1 MFKEGIGMIRVIG
14 INHKTAPVDI
24 REKVAFTPEGLSE
37 TLEKIRLDIDANS
50 NDKDDPQD
58 DKNRKKNNEIIIL
71 STCNRTEIYSFSD
84 YSSEQITNLLPKHNG
99 ITEADINQYSYEHE
113 GDEATRHI
121 MRVASGLDSMV
132 LGEPQ
137 IFGQLKTALKTAS
150 EYKTAGSTLK
160 RLMQHTFLTAKKV
173 RTRTGIGSNPVS
185 VAFAAVNLAKQIFS
199 QMDTKTALLIGA
211 GETIEL
217 VGKHLKTAN
226 IGKVIIANRNVE
238 KATLLAE
245 EFNGVGISLQ
255 EIGEYLADADIV
267 ISSTAA
273 PMPIIGKVIIANRNV
288 EKATL
293 LAEEFNG
300 VGISLQEIG
309 EYLADADIVISS
321 TAAPMPIIGKGTV
334 EAALKKRKHKP
345 IFMVDIAVP
354 RDIEAEVGDLDDIF
368 LYTVDDLQ
376 SVIEDN
382 LKSRQDAAE
391 QGELMINDEV
401 ENFMNWL
408 RAQDQ
413 MDIIKRYRDK
423 IGTIQNDTLE
433 KAQKLLRN
441 GSSADEALKF
451 LAHTLTNKLA
461 HDATVAMNKAA
472 HAGDS
477 KLLEASN
484 KLLNLSNSDNAL
496 SKDKSHP
503 TPTDKENK

>member
-1 MFKEGIGMIRVIG
+1 MIRVIG
-14 INHKTAPVDI
+14 INHKTASVDI
-24 REKVAFTPEGLSE
+24 REKIAFTPEGLTQ
-37 TLEKIRLDIDANS
+37 TLENIRIDIDNAS
-50 NDKDDPQD
+50 ENDKS
-58 DKNRKKNNEIIIL
+58 NEVIIL

-84 YSSEQITNLLPKHNG
+84 LNSEQITAWLPQHNG
-99 ITEADINQYSYEHE
+99 ITHADIKKYSYEHQ

-160 RLMQHTFLTAKKV
+160 RLMQHAFLTAKKV
-173 RTRTGIGSNPVS
+173 RTQTGIGSNPVS

-199 QMDTKTALLIGA
+199 TLDTKTALLIGA

-217 VGKHLKTAN
+217 VGKHLKKTN
-226 IGKVIIANRNVE
+226 IGNVIIANRNVE
-238 KATLLAE
+238 KATRLAE

-255 EIGEYLADADIV
+255 D
-267 ISSTAA
+267 
-273 PMPIIGKVIIANRNV
+273 
-288 EKATL
+288 
-293 LAEEFNG
+293 
-300 VGISLQEIG
+300 IG

-354 RDIEAEVGDLDDIF
+354 RDIEAEVGDLDDIY

-382 LKSRQDAAE
+382 LKSRQDAAA

-401 ENFMNWL
+401 ENFMSWL

-423 IGTIQNDTLE
+423 IGIIQSDTLE
-433 KAQKLLRN
+433 KAQRLFKN
-441 GSSADEALKF
+441 GSTAEEALQF

-484 KLLNLSNSDNAL
+484 KLLNLSDNVPAKPQNSS
-496 SKDKSHP
+496 SKTASNEASNKPIDSRIN
-503 TPTDKENK
+503 KENK

>member
-1 MFKEGIGMIRVIG
+1 MIRVIG

-24 REKVAFTPEGLSE
+24 REKVAFTPDGLSS
-37 TLEKIRLDIDANS
+37 TLEKIRLDIDESSIIASKENDLNKTSS
-50 NDKDDPQD
+50 NDNQNT
-58 DKNRKKNNEIIIL
+58 KNKPKNNEIIIL
-71 STCNRTEIYSFSD
+71 STCNRTEIYSYSD
-84 YSSEQITNLLPKHNG
+84 YSSEDIVALLPKHNG
-99 ITEADINQYSYEHE
+99 ITKADINSYTYEHE
-113 GDEATRHI
+113 GDEAARHI

-160 RLMQHTFLTAKKV
+160 RLMQHAFLTAKKV
-173 RTRTGIGSNPVS
+173 RTQTGIGSNPVS

-199 QMDTKTALLIGA
+199 NLESKTALLIGA

-217 VGKHLKTAN
+217 VGKHLKRAN

-255 EIGEYLADADIV
+255 EIGEYL
-267 ISSTAA
+267 
-273 PMPIIGKVIIANRNV
+273 P
-288 EKATL
+288 
-293 LAEEFNG
+293 
-300 VGISLQEIG
+300 
-309 EYLADADIVISS
+309 DADIVISS

-334 EAALKKRKHKP
+334 EGALKKRKHKP

-354 RDIEAEVGDLDDIF
+354 RDIEAEVGDLDDIY
-368 LYTVDDLQ
+368 LYTVDDLK

-382 LKSRQDAAE
+382 LKSRQDAAA
-391 QGELMINDEV
+391 QGELMIDEEV
-401 ENFMNWL
+401 ENFSSWL

-423 IGTIQNDTLE
+423 ICSIQNDTLV

-441 GSSADEALKF
+441 GSTAEEALQF

-484 KLLNLSNSDNAL
+484 KLLNLSDIKQSD
-496 SKDKSHP
+496 SKLESSHGSSSP
-503 TPTDKENK
+503 KTDKEIK

>member
-1 MFKEGIGMIRVIG
+1 MIRVIG
-14 INHKTAPVDI
+14 INHKTAPIDI
-24 REKVAFTPEGLSE
+24 REKVAFTPDGLSS
-37 TLEKIRLDIDANS
+37 TLEKIRLHIDDSVNL
-50 NDKDDPQD
+50 NDPKSEEG
-58 DKNRKKNNEIIIL
+58 NTKNNEVIIL

-84 YSSEQITNLLPKHNG
+84 YSSEQISAWLPKHNG
-99 ITEADINQYSYEHE
+99 ITEGDLIKYSYEYE
-113 GDEATRHI
+113 GDDATRHI

-160 RLMQHTFLTAKKV
+160 RLMQHAFLTAKKV
-173 RTRTGIGSNPVS
+173 RTQTGIGSNPVS

-199 QMDTKTALLIGA
+199 TLDTKTALLIGA

-217 VGKHLKTAN
+217 VSKHLKKAN

-238 KATLLAE
+238 RASFLAE
-245 EFNGVGISLQ
+245 EFDGLGISLQ
-255 EIGEYLADADIV
+255 D
-267 ISSTAA
+267 
-273 PMPIIGKVIIANRNV
+273 
-288 EKATL
+288 
-293 LAEEFNG
+293 
-300 VGISLQEIG
+300 IG

-354 RDIEAEVGDLDDIF
+354 RDIEAEVGGLDDIY

-433 KAQKLLRN
+433 KAQKLLKN
-441 GSSADEALKF
+441 GSSPDEALQF

-484 KLLNLSNSDNAL
+484 KLLNLGNIQENQNQQ
-496 SKDKSHP
+496 
-503 TPTDKENK
+503 TPTSSSNIKKEEK

>member
-1 MFKEGIGMIRVIG
+1 MIRVIG

-24 REKVAFTPEGLSE
+24 REKVAFTPEGLST
-37 TLEKIRLDIDANS
+37 TLEQIRIDFDAENLL
-50 NDKDDPQD
+50 NQD
-58 DKNRKKNNEIIIL
+58 KKNNEVIIL
-71 STCNRTEIYSFSD
+71 STCNRTEIYTFSN
-84 YSSEQITNLLPKHNG
+84 YSSDQISEWLPKHNG
-99 ITEADINQYSYEHE
+99 ITEADINKYSYEHQ

-160 RLMQHTFLTAKKV
+160 RLMQHAFLTAKKV

-199 QMDTKTALLIGA
+199 TLDNKTALLIGA

-217 VGKHLKTAN
+217 VGKHLKKAS
-226 IGKVIIANRNVE
+226 IGNVIIANRNVE

-255 EIGEYLADADIV
+255 EIGEYL
-267 ISSTAA
+267 S
-273 PMPIIGKVIIANRNV
+273 
-288 EKATL
+288 
-293 LAEEFNG
+293 
-300 VGISLQEIG
+300 
-309 EYLADADIVISS
+309 DADIVISS

-334 EAALKKRKHKP
+334 EAALKARKHRP

-354 RDIEAEVGDLDDIF
+354 RDIEAEVGDLDDIY

-382 LKSRQDAAE
+382 LKSRQDAAK
-391 QGELMINDEV
+391 QGESMINDEV
-401 ENFMNWL
+401 ENFMSWL

-423 IGTIQNDTLE
+423 IGSIQNDTLE
-433 KAQKLLRN
+433 KAQKLLKN
-441 GSSADEALKF
+441 GSSPEEALQF

-484 KLLNLSNSDNAL
+484 KLLNLTDI
-496 SKDKSHP
+496 KQ
-503 TPTDKENK
+503 TQTDKEDK

>member
-1 MFKEGIGMIRVIG
+1 MIKVIG

-24 REKVAFTPEGLSE
+24 REKVAFTPDDLSQ
-37 TLEKIRLDIDANS
+37 TLEKIRLDIDESITKNANKNTES
-50 NDKDDPQD
+50 ND
-58 DKNRKKNNEIIIL
+58 NNGRHKSNEVIIL

-84 YSSEQITNLLPKHNG
+84 YTTEEIIAWLPKHS
-99 ITEADINQYSYEHE
+99 DISNTHIHDYTYEHQGE
-113 GDEATRHI
+113 EATRHI

-137 IFGQLKTALKTAS
+137 IFGQLKTALKTAA

-173 RTRTGIGSNPVS
+173 RTQTGIGSNPVS

-199 QMDTKTALLIGA
+199 TLDTKTALLIGA

-217 VGKHLKTAN
+217 VGKHLKKN
-226 IGKVIIANRNVE
+226 HIGKVIIANRNVD
-238 KATLLAE
+238 KATKLAE
-245 EFNGVGISLQ
+245 EFDGVGISLQ
-255 EIGEYLADADIV
+255 DIGEYLPDADIV

-273 PMPIIGKVIIANRNV
+273 PMPV
-288 EKATL
+288 
-293 LAEEFNG
+293 
-300 VGISLQEIG
+300 
-309 EYLADADIVISS
+309 
-321 TAAPMPIIGKGTV
+321 IGKGTV

-354 RDIEAEVGDLDDIF
+354 RDIEAEVGDLDDIY

-391 QGELMINDEV
+391 QGELMIDDEV
-401 ENFMNWL
+401 ENFMSWL

-423 IGTIQNDTLE
+423 ISTIQNDTLT

-441 GSSADEALKF
+441 GSSPEEALQF

-484 KLLNLSNSDNAL
+484 KLLNLSD
-496 SKDKSHP
+496 SKI
-503 TPTDKENK
+503 E

>member
-1 MFKEGIGMIRVIG
+1 MIKVIG
-14 INHKTAPVDI
+14 INHKTAPIDI
-24 REKVAFTPEGLSE
+24 REKVAFTPEDLSH
-37 TLEKIRLDIDANS
+37 TLEKIRLDIDESSVKSAYKD
-50 NDKDDPQD
+50 NDSSVGKTE
-58 DKNRKKNNEIIIL
+58 KKNNEVIIL

-84 YSSEQITNLLPKHNG
+84 YTSEEIIAWLPKHSG
-99 ITEADINQYSYEHE
+99 MTGTDINKYTYEHE
-113 GDEATRHI
+113 GDDATRHI

-173 RTRTGIGSNPVS
+173 RTQTGIGSNPVS

-199 QMDTKTALLIGA
+199 TLDTKTALLIGA

-217 VGKHLKTAN
+217 VGKHLKKNN
-226 IGKVIIANRNVE
+226 IAKVIIANRNVD
-238 KATLLAE
+238 KATKLAE

-255 EIGEYLADADIV
+255 DIGEYL
-267 ISSTAA
+267 
-273 PMPIIGKVIIANRNV
+273 P
-288 EKATL
+288 
-293 LAEEFNG
+293 
-300 VGISLQEIG
+300 
-309 EYLADADIVISS
+309 DADIVISS

-391 QGELMINDEV
+391 QGELMIDDEV
-401 ENFMNWL
+401 ENFMSWL

-413 MDIIKRYRDK
+413 MGIIKRYRDK
-423 IGTIQNDTLE
+423 IGLIQNDTLL

-441 GSSADEALKF
+441 GSTAEEALQF

-484 KLLNLSNSDNAL
+484 KLLNLSD
-496 SKDKSHP
+496 SKSN
-503 TPTDKENK
+503 ENKQKDSKQENSSTTKTNREDK